1 MTSAHNVGDD
11 RPQRQTNDTAPTS
24 ANPSALLVSG
34 YSSRGRVRPSNEDRA
49 SIDGMVVAE
58 EASIVLPIGAGD
70 HLFIVADG
78 MGGHARG
85 DLASS
90 LAVEVINSH
99 RDQLVGPAGCIEVL
113 RLANESVYEAS
124 KAPGRSGMGTTV
136 VGAIVTDYSICW
148 FNVGDSRVY
157 LFRGGALTQLSIDH
171 VPTDIA
177 VTGRRANVIT
187 QSLGGTYHPR
197 DISPAAGLLER
208 LNGDRLLLCT
218 DGITDL
224 LSNDELHSALG
235 AGFRGAET
243 AKSLVEVALERGA
256 PDNATALVASL

>member
-1 MTSAHNVGDD
+1 MTSAHDGDD
-11 RPQRQTNDTAPTS
+11 GRPQRQTQDAARTP
-24 ANPSALLVSG
+24 ANPNALVSG
-34 YSSRGRVRPSNEDRA
+34 YSSRGRIRPNNEDRA
-49 SIDGMVVAE
+49 SIDGTLVAE
-58 EASIVLPIGAGD
+58 EAATVLPVDAGD

-99 RDQLVGPAGCIEVL
+99 RDQLVGPAECIEVL

-124 KAPGRSGMGTTV
+124 RDPGRSGMGTTV
-136 VGAIVTDYSICW
+136 VGTIITDHSICW

-171 VPTDIA
+171 VPMDMA
-177 VTGRRANVIT
+177 VTGRRTNVIT
-187 QSLGGTYHPR
+187 QSLGGSYRPR
-197 DISPAAGLLER
+197 DISPASGLLER
-208 LNGDRLLLCT
+208 LSGDRLLLCT

-224 LSNDELHSALG
+224 LSDDEILAFLDSE
-235 AGFRGAET
+235 FRDAE
-243 AKSLVEVALERGA
+243 AARALVEAALDRGA
-256 PDNATALVASL
+256 PDNATAVVAWL